1 MLAEWSVELGTDDPK
16 LELPWASPD
25 GSFRFLDLK
34 RQPELL
40 LEVSEACFYPE
51 LAEFL
56 GWASSPDCPLETAKC
71 DAWTSRQMTTEDE
84 VFGEHCKFGSYV
96 DFLFASVG
104 RRAQFAD
111 NERFVQ
117 DLSRLLRHAPEMASS
132 AEFIVR
138 RCIDHR
144 APDAAT
150 ADCYY
155 MTFYLHGYGEDEQQ
169 ARKRWGIAL
178 KMVQHA
184 IIQQCST
191 RTLFNC

>member
-1 MLAEWSVELGTDDPK
+1 MLAEWGVELGANDPQ

-56 GWASSPDCPLETAKC
+56 GWASSSDSPIETAKC

-84 VFGEHCKFGSYV
+84 VFGEHCKFGSYL
-96 DFLFASVG
+96 DFLFAATD
-104 RRAQFAD
+104 RRTRFAD
-111 NERFVQ
+111 HELFVQ
-117 DLSRLLRHAPEMASS
+117 DISRLLRHAPEMASA

-138 RCIDHR
+138 RCLDHR
-144 APDAAT
+144 TQDAT
-150 ADCYY
+150 DSECYY
-155 MTFYLHGYGEDEQQ
+155 ITFYLHGYGEDEQQ
-169 ARKRWGIAL
+169 ARKSWGIAL
-178 KMVQHA
+178 KMVQNA

-191 RTLFNC
+191 RTLFDR